1 MDNVISSY
9 VKKLTE
15 QYPAIHSIWLF
26 GSRANGTAKE
36 TSDWDLFVFGN
47 EQGLVSLRNNSS
59 LKNDYVDIL
68 FVVNGDDFVS
78 AWADKRGKLTEW
90 QWKELSSTEASY
102 IGTKEPADGTGWYR
116 SEIKEQKAIKVWPK

>member
-68 FVVNGDDFVS
+68 FVVN
-78 AWADKRGKLTEW
+78 
-90 QWKELSSTEASY
+90 
-102 IGTKEPADGTGWYR
+102 
-116 SEIKEQKAIKVWPK
+116 